1 MERPFVP
8 KQGGRALRGAGR
20 WGSQGM
26 SGGRDGTAVTEK
38 GGAAVWLLA
47 VGQTLIYAGCYY
59 SFPALLPDLEA
70 ATGWSKGELA
80 LGPTL
85 AFLVMAALTPFTGK
99 LVDRGLGG
107 EMLTWLPAVI
117 ALGVAGLGLVGSLAG
132 WLALWALIGVAQAGS
147 LYETCFAFLTRR
159 LGDGARAAITQVTLV
174 AGFAGTLAFPLGHWL
189 GAAFG
194 GQGALLVFAGLVLL
208 AAPLN
213 AVAARQLRRR
223 ERAGQVIPP
232 TPPGVLQAALRRPA
246 FWAIA
251 LGFLAVY
258 LNHGILITYALVL
271 FADRGAEP
279 GMAALAA
286 ACIGPAQVAGRLLL
300 LAAGARVTTA
310 QATMASLGGAVLAGV
325 LLWLAGVAPWLIFGF
340 ALAQG
345 AGIGLTS
352 ILRPVLIAETLG
364 RQGFGAISGAAAV
377 APILASAAAP
387 SVGAALLAFGGTGLV
402 YAVCLGLAVTG
413 LALMAML
420 LLRRDQFSG

>member
-1 MERPFVP
+1 MTGARASD
-8 KQGGRALRGAGR
+8 GG
-20 WGSQGM
+20 GS
-26 SGGRDGTAVTEK
+26 
-38 GGAAVWLLA
+38 AVWLLA
-47 VGQTLIYAGCYY
+47 LGQTLIYGGCYY

-70 ATGWSKGELA
+70 ATGWSKGALA

-85 AFLVMAALTPFTGK
+85 AFLIMAGLTPFTGR

-107 EMLTWLPAVI
+107 EMLVWLPGLA

-132 WLALWALIGVAQAGS
+132 WLALWALIGVAQSGM

-159 LGDGARAAITQVTLV
+159 LGQGARGAITRVTLV

-189 GAAFG
+189 GRSFG
-194 GQGALLVFAGLVLL
+194 GQGALVAFAGLVAL
-208 AAPLN
+208 AMPLN
-213 AVAARQLRRR
+213 AVAVRQLRRR
-223 ERAGQVIPP
+223 ERAGLVVPP
-232 TPPGVLQAALRRPA
+232 TPPGVVRAALRKPA
-246 FWAIA
+246 FWIIA
-251 LGFLAVY
+251 AGFGAVY

-279 GMAALAA
+279 GLAALAA
-286 ACIGPAQVAGRLLL
+286 ACIGPAQVAGRLIL

-310 QATMASLGGAVLAGV
+310 QAVLVSLSGAVLAGA
-325 LLWLAGVAPWLIFGF
+325 LLWLAGIAPWLIFAF

-352 ILRPVLIAETLG
+352 ILRPVLIAEVLG

-387 SVGAALLAFGGTGLV
+387 SVGAGLLALGGPGLV
-402 YAVCLGLAVTG
+402 YAVCLGLALAGMG
-413 LALMAML
+413 LMVVL
-420 LLRRDQFSG
+420 LAGRGREGESG